1 MQIHHELLRHPF
13 LSHTKFVR
21 KLIDVCVYCA
31 LEHHI
36 IERHRLVTYNPHMS
50 VMCKKQHPLNLL
62 LSLVLTVLTHIS
74 GHGLVKC
81 KCHIFADD
89 TTIYTSGPSPAE
101 AQQSLITD
109 LSKVHKWYCQNKL
122 TMNIEKSGVMAIG
135 SERKIGNEQLH
146 VTVNDRPLRQEKV
159 VKLLGVQVDAN
170 LKWDAHIK
178 EIVNKLSPKIGLLS
192 RLRYMLPSNLLEV
205 IYKSI
210 IQPHLDYCDKVWGNR
225 WDGNVIRSRDPFI
238 QRPYFTS
245 A

>member
-1 MQIHHELLRHPF
+1 
-13 LSHTKFVR
+13 
-21 KLIDVCVYCA
+21 
-31 LEHHI
+31 
-36 IERHRLVTYNPHMS
+36 
-50 VMCKKQHPLNLL
+50 
-62 LSLVLTVLTHIS
+62 
-74 GHGLVKC
+74 
-81 KCHIFADD
+81 
-89 TTIYTSGPSPAE
+89 
-101 AQQSLITD
+101 
-109 LSKVHKWYCQNKL
+109 
-122 TMNIEKSGVMAIG
+122 MNIEKSGVMAIG